1 MASGHRKRKAALIR
15 SEVLTPAGYTNVS
28 EADRGNTTCQNNLVN
43 LGAYSANG
51 YSPDFTNGG
60 IGLLSDAISNA
71 DGVYTLLGGTG
82 ETTNAT
88 TLGISS
94 TTKHYF
100 FPLVGAT
107 QVDASSSVALA
118 PVTTAIVYSNDG
130 PRASYVPY
138 YLGGTAQTASIKF
151 GSAITGTGAPTGVKI
166 TIFGELTSGDQ
177 IRVLTG
183 STVLAVSGVSPAFA
197 FGGLGTAS
205 AAQIAP
211 TKVFVIP
218 TASIPSGF
226 ILEFSSSAKTST
238 TPVKGFVVVASASY
252 TVIA

>member
-28 EADRGNTTCQNNLVN
+28 EADRGNTTRQNNLVD

-60 IGLLSDAISNA
+60 IGLLSDAISNV

-82 ETTNAT
+82 ETTNAAN
-88 TLGISS
+88 LGITSA
-94 TTKHYF
+94 TKHYF
-100 FPLVGAT
+100 MPLVGGT
-107 QVDASSSVALA
+107 QVDASSSGA

-151 GSAITGTGAPTGVKI
+151 GSAITGTGSPTGVKI

-183 STVLAVSGVSPAFA
+183 STVLKVSGVSPPFA

-211 TKVFVIP
+211 LKTFVIP

-252 TVIA
+252 TAIT